1 VSIKQESAR
10 HSGSLSPEFALLGFL
25 IAGPSHGYDLHQRF
39 VTELGSVWHLSQS
52 QAYAILKRLENH
64 GDISSQ
70 IIEQEK
76 LPARQKL
83 RITAMGR
90 RRFMDWLE
98 NNTSRN
104 SRSIRLEFLTRLYF
118 TNLYNPEKNSMIYA
132 AQCTEIKKEIERIEN
147 MLAHLPPDQ
156 TFNSLSLDL
165 RLRQMKLIQDWMTE
179 IKKQFHITAKDTQ

>member
-1 VSIKQESAR
+1 MSIKQESAR

-70 IIEQEK
+70 TVEQEK
-76 LPARQKL
+76 LPDRQKL
-83 RITAMGR
+83 RITAAGR
-90 RRFMDWLE
+90 RRFTDWLE

-118 TNLYNPEKNSMIYA
+118 TNLYNPEKNSTIYA
-132 AQCTEIKKEIERIEN
+132 AQCAEIKNEISRIET

-156 TFNSLSLDL
+156 TFNRLSLDL
-165 RLRQMKLIQDWMTE
+165 RLRQMQLIQNWMAE